1 LAETRQFLRIGLV
14 NAGTNLVDYLLPSNT
29 SYVIEKREH
38 LEINDAPGALI
49 AAWQATPTGR
59 APAYSVDANLDPLS
73 RHAWQRAVFIQ
84 VGRQTLGLIADEL
97 QLLSNEDVRV
107 EPFMPPGPA
116 PTPAGHLFGGAW
128 VRAGHA
134 PVLVFEPGALAD
146 YLMRLEAAA

>member
-1 LAETRQFLRIGLV
+1 MTETRQFLRIGLM
-14 NAGTNLVDYLLPSNT
+14 GVDYLLPSST

-38 LEINDAPGALI
+38 LEINDAPGALV

-84 VGRQTLGLIADEL
+84 AGRQTLGLVADEL
-97 QLLSNEDVRV
+97 ELLSSEDVRV
-107 EPFMPPGPA
+107 EPFTPPGPA

-128 VRAGHA
+128 VRAGQA
-134 PVLVFEPGALAD
+134 PVLVFEPVALAD
-146 YLMRLEAAA
+146 YLMRLEATA